1 VYAKSRLLSHFPSPF
16 VMLRLRRLFALMK
29 KETLQVRRDPSCIL
43 IAFVLP
49 AILLFIFGYGLSLD
63 AEHVKVAVVLED
75 RSPTAMSLWNSFE
88 KTKYI
93 DPIRFERR
101 RDAEDAIVNTRVR
114 GLVVIRDDFTRQLQS
129 GKRAAIQLIT
139 DGVETN
145 TATILENYVYGV
157 VGVWTRQ
164 QARDRGFD
172 GAAPV
177 DIENRVWFNPELR
190 SRNALV
196 PGSIVL
202 IMAMIGTLLTSL
214 VVAREWERGTMEAM
228 LATPIGPFDML
239 LGKLIPYYV
248 LGMASNAVCVLIAVQ
263 LFHVPFRGSVFALL
277 TVSSA
282 FLLASLGMGFWI
294 STLCKNQFLASQLSL
309 VLAFLPNFI
318 LSGTLFEINSMPL
331 PIRIITYCFPA
342 RYYVTSLQTIFMTG
356 DIWTLFLPNMLFMLT
371 IATLFFVLTFRITPE
386 RLE

>member
-1 VYAKSRLLSHFPSPF
+1 
-16 VMLRLRRLFALMK
+16 MLRLRRLFALMK

-63 AEHVKVAVVLED
+63 AEQIKVAVVLED
-75 RSPTAMSLWNSFE
+75 RSPVAVSLWNSFE

-93 DPIRFERR
+93 DTIRFDRR

-114 GLVVIRDDFTRQLQS
+114 GLVVIHNDFSRQLHS
-129 GKRAAIQLIT
+129 GKQAAIQLIT

-157 VGVWTRQ
+157 IGVWARQ
-164 QARDRGFD
+164 WARDRGLETVT
-172 GAAPV
+172 PV
-177 DIENRVWFNPELR
+177 DVESHVWFNPELR

-228 LATPIGPFDML
+228 LSTPAGPLDML
-239 LGKLIPYYV
+239 FGKLIPYYV
-248 LGMASNAVCVLIAVQ
+248 LGMVSNVVCVLIAVH
-263 LFHVPFRGSVFALL
+263 FFYVPFRGSVFALL
-277 TVSSA
+277 AVSSA

-318 LSGTLFEINSMPL
+318 LSGALFEINSMPL
-331 PIRIITYCFPA
+331 PIRIVTYCFPA

-356 DIWTLFLPNMLFMLT
+356 DIWTLFIPNMLLMLA
-371 IATLFFVLTFRITPE
+371 IATLFFVVTFRITPE

>member
-1 VYAKSRLLSHFPSPF
+1 
-16 VMLRLRRLFALMK
+16 MLRLRRLFALMK

-63 AEHVKVAVVLED
+63 AENVKVAVVLED
-75 RSPTAMSLWNSFE
+75 HSPMALSLWDSFD

-93 DPIRFERR
+93 DPVRFDRR
-101 RDAEDAIVNTRVR
+101 QDAEDAIVASHVR
-114 GLVVIRDDFTRQLQS
+114 GLIVIRGDFSRQLQS
-129 GKRAAIQLIT
+129 GRRATIQLIT

-145 TATILENYVYGV
+145 TVTILENYIYGV
-157 VGVWTRQ
+157 VGVWSRQ
-164 QARDRGFD
+164 QARDRGVD
-172 GAAPV
+172 VKMPI
-177 DIENRVWFNPELR
+177 DIENRVYFNPELQ

-202 IMAMIGTLLTSL
+202 IMAIIGTLLTSL

-228 LATPIGPFDML
+228 LATPIGPLDML
-239 LGKLIPYYV
+239 LGKLVPYYT
-248 LGMASNAVCVLIAVQ
+248 LGMASNAVCVLIAVH
-263 LFHVPFRGSVFALL
+263 LFQVPFRGSVFALL
-277 TVSSA
+277 LVSSV

-294 STLCKNQFLASQLSL
+294 STLCKNQFLASQMAL

-318 LSGTLFEINSMPL
+318 LSGALFEINSMPL
-331 PIRIITYCFPA
+331 PIRIVTYCFPA

-356 DIWTLFLPNMLFMLT
+356 DIWTLFLPNIAFMGM
-371 IATLFFVLTFRITPE
+371 IAFLFFVLTFRITPE

>member
-1 VYAKSRLLSHFPSPF
+1 MF
-16 VMLRLRRLFALMK
+16 VVLRLRRLFALMK

-75 RSPTAMSLWNSFE
+75 HSPMAISLWNSFE

-93 DPIRFERR
+93 DPIRFDRCQ
-101 RDAEDAIVNTRVR
+101 DAEDATVASHVR
-114 GLVVIRDDFTRQLQS
+114 GLIVIRDDFSRRLQS
-129 GKRAAIQLIT
+129 GNRAMIQLIT

-157 VGVWTRQ
+157 VGVWTKQ
-164 QARDRGFD
+164 QALDRAMD
-172 GAAPV
+172 AKAPI
-177 DIENRVWFNPELR
+177 DIENRVYFNPELK

-196 PGSIVL
+196 PCSIVL
-202 IMAMIGTLLTSL
+202 IMAIIGTLLTSL

-239 LGKLIPYYV
+239 LGKLVPYYV
-248 LGMASNAVCVLIAVQ
+248 LGMASNAVCVLIAVY
-263 LFHVPFRGSVFALL
+263 LFQVPFRGSIVALL
-277 TVSSA
+277 SVSSV

-294 STLCKNQFLASQLSL
+294 STLCKNQFLASQLAMG
-309 VLAFLPNFI
+309 LAFLPNFI
-318 LSGTLFEINSMPL
+318 LSGALFEIDSMPL
-331 PIRIITYCFPA
+331 PIRIVTYCFPA

-356 DIWTLFLPNMLFMLT
+356 DIWTLFLPNMALMSV
-371 IATLFFVLTFRITPE
+371 IAFLFFMLTFRITPE